1 MSRPIRVL
9 LIALNL
15 VCVLVL
21 LPLPAAAQ
29 QGGIGN
35 RSGGGGGGAGQA
47 VRARD
52 IAYSDGRPEY
62 IAIGPA
68 RQVDALARALT
79 GAGARVLRTRAL
91 PSLQRQRALV
101 VDLRDGLSFNAL
113 VRLARRVAPQT
124 GVDRHMIY
132 RYAGSP
138 RVYAPAM
145 LGLEV
150 GATCPL
156 GRAVPVGL
164 IDGPVDPSHPA
175 LRGAQIARHSVLSK
189 GEGGAR
195 ASHGTAVAGL
205 IVGRDAS
212 GALGGF
218 APGARLFAVSAFARE
233 KGGDGADVERIAV
246 ALDWLLGRGVRLINM
261 SFAGPPNA
269 ALGVALEAAAR
280 RGAVMVAASGNDGK
294 AVAAYPA
301 AAPQVIAVTA
311 VDAARRRWSRANYG
325 PYIEFAAPGVDLF
338 VARSARGGYAS
349 GTSYAAPIITAL
361 AARLMARGAG
371 SLSSVRA
378 GLRKSAA
385 DLGDKG
391 RDARFGWGMPQLPNC

>member
-1 MSRPIRVL
+1 MRQPLHTFLIVL
-9 LIALNL
+9 GL
-15 VCVLVL
+15 VCGL
-21 LPLPAAAQ
+21 LLWPLQAGAQ
-29 QGGIGN
+29 QSAGGS
-35 RSGGGGGGAGQA
+35 RGGGGGGGQS
-47 VRARD
+47 VRASD
-52 IAYSDGRPEY
+52 IAYTSGRPEY
-62 IAIGPA
+62 IAVGPQ
-68 RQVDALARALT
+68 RQVAALARALT
-79 GAGARVLRTRAL
+79 QGGARVLRTRDL
-91 PSLQRQRALV
+91 PSMRQQALV
-101 VDLRDGLSFNAL
+101 VDLQDGLSFNAML
-113 VRLARRVAPQT
+113 RLARQVAPQT

-138 RVYAPAM
+138 RLYAPAM
-145 LGLEV
+145 LGQEA
-150 GATCPL
+150 GKACPL

-164 IDGPVDPSHPA
+164 IDGPVDPGHPA
-175 LRGAQIARHSVLSK
+175 LARAQITRHSVLDP
-189 GEGGAR
+189 GDGGAK

-205 IVGRDAS
+205 IVGQDAS

-218 APGARLFAVSAFARE
+218 APGARLYAVAAFARE
-233 KGGDGADVERIAV
+233 KGGEGADVERIAL

-261 SFAGPPNA
+261 SFAGPPND
-269 ALGVALEAAAR
+269 ALAVALDAAAR

-294 AVAAYPA
+294 AVAAFPA

-311 VDAARRRWSRANYG
+311 VDAARRRYARANYG

-338 VARSARGGYAS
+338 VARSASGGYAS
-349 GTSYAAPIITAL
+349 GTSYAAPIVTAL

-391 RDARFGWGMPQLPNC
+391 RDPRFGWGMPLLPGC